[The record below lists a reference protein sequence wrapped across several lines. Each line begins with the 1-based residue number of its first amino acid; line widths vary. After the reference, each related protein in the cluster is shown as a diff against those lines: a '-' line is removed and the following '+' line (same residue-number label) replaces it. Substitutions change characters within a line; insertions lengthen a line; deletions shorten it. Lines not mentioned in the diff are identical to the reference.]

1 MALTDVQIRNTKPR
15 QKPYKLFDGD
25 GLFLLISPNGKKWWR
40 VKYRLGRREKSLSL
54 GDYPSMSL
62 AEAREECSDARKQIK
77 NGIDPSAERQAR
89 KVAQTEQLE
98 HDANT
103 FEVVARQWHRKFLN
117 TWVPSHAA
125 TILARLQSDV
135 FPYLGSRPVS
145 DVNAPEL
152 LTVLRRIEDRGA
164 LETAHRVKVTCGH
177 VFRYAIAEGCR
188 TERNPVPDLKD
199 SLPPVKK
206 QHLAAITDP
215 VEVAGLMRAI
225 DGYSGSFVTRC
236 ALQFAPLVFVRP
248 GELRQAEWAEVD
260 FDAAEWNIPAPR
272 MKMKQAH
279 LVPLSRQAVAIL
291 RDLHN
296 LTGRGSYVFPG
307 ERSYARPMSENAIN
321 AALRRMGYAKDQM
334 TGHGFRAMA
343 RTILDEVLNIRPDF
357 IEHQLAHAVKDPN
370 GRAYNRTSHLPER
383 RKMMQTWAD
392 YLDGLKEGAKVLSF
406 RAG

>member
-1 MALTDVQIRNTKPR
+1 MALTDVRIRNTKPR
-15 QKPYKLFDGD
+15 EKPYKLSDGQ

-40 VKYRLGRREKSLSL
+40 VKYRLGGKEKSLSL

-62 AEAREECSDARKQIK
+62 AEAREQCDDARKKIK
-77 NGIDPSAERQAR
+77 NGTDPSAERQAR

-135 FPYLGSRPVS
+135 FPYIGNRPVS

-177 VFRYAIAEGCR
+177 VFRYAIADGRR
-188 TERNPVPDLKD
+188 TEHNPVPDLKD

-206 QHLAAITDP
+206 QHLASITDP
-215 VEVAGLMRAI
+215 KEVAGLMRAI

-248 GELRQAEWAEVD
+248 GELRQAEWTEVD
-260 FDAAEWNIPAPR
+260 FGVSEWNIPAPR

-279 LVPLSRQAVAIL
+279 LVPLSQQAMAIL

-296 LTGRGSYVFPG
+296 LTGNGRYVFPG
-307 ERSYARPMSENAIN
+307 ERSYTRPMSENAIN

-343 RTILDEVLNIRPDF
+343 RTILDEVLHVRVDF

-383 RKMMQTWAD
+383 RHMMQQWAD
-392 YLDGLKEGAKVLSF
+392 YLDQLRDGAKVSPLRSV
-406 RAG
+406 